1 MGDGRRPARSSGPRR
16 LLGRPIVG
24 TSRGGASDASNL
36 APHLPLAIDGLGPLG
51 GAAHSPAEHLL
62 VDSLEDRAAVAL
74 ALAVAVLGRLTR
86 AAAPGCGMM
95 GDTVSKRG
103 EEPGRGAQAGQVGSG
118 EGRSDHGRCPRDRQV
133 HRAGADPPR
142 RPGRDRRSRSRSRR
156 ADGGGARRQRASR
169 FELDV
174 TDRESFSRFLD
185 DAEKELGPIDVLINN
200 AGIMPVGPFVEE
212 TDETAKTMIDINL
225 HGVIFGTKLA
235 LERMLPRG
243 SGHIVNIASQA
254 GKAGLPGGATYCATK
269 HAVVGLSEA
278 VRLENIDKGIE
289 VSCVM
294 PAVVNTELGSGLTDT
309 RGVKKLEPEEVAE
322 AIVEAIETNRFDV
335 WVPKSSAGISV
346 ILNLVPRSG
355 REAIARFM
363 KADKV
368 LAEVDEQRARRL
380 RGSRRQQHLRGG
392 RLRADRDE
400 GLRPRPPAEAE
411 PS

>member
-1 MGDGRRPARSSGPRR
+1 MARKQVKSVAGK
-16 LLGRPIVG
+16 VV
-24 TSRGGASDASNL
+24 
-36 APHLPLAIDGLGPLG
+36 AI
-51 GAAHSPAEHLL
+51 
-62 VDSLEDRAAVAL
+62 
-74 ALAVAVLGRLTR
+74 T
-86 AAAPGCGMM
+86 
-95 GDTVSKRG
+95 
-103 EEPGRGAQAGQVGSG
+103 
-118 EGRSDHGRCPRDRQV
+118 
-133 HRAGADPPR
+133 
-142 RPGRDRRSRSRSRR
+142 
-156 ADGGGARRQRASR
+156 GGARGIGKSTAQALIRRGAR
-169 FELDV
+169 VAIGDIHLDLAEETAAELGGNAVAFELDV
-174 TDRESFSRFLD
+174 TDRDSFSRFLD
-185 DAEKELGPIDVLINN
+185 SAEKELGPIDVLINN

-212 TDETAKTMIDINL
+212 SDETAKTMVDINL

-278 VRLENIDKGIE
+278 VRLENVDKGIE

-368 LAEVDEQRARRL
+368 LAEVDERERAAYED
-380 RGSRRQQHLRGG
+380 
-392 RLRADRDE
+392 RA
-400 GLRPRPPAEAE
+400 AKSTSEASAPE
-411 PS
+411 QTAGKG